1 MVKFLNQHKQLKAV
15 MIRQVQDLI
24 KLSVEWNLTKEER
37 HNLYYECAEVLQH
50 EGDYTGA
57 FNLYYQALKIID
69 SEQSKTLK
77 KDIQKKIEALVA
89 NAIKS
94 PAVVNF
100 EEILNLDTV
109 KDAKK
114 KQVVL
119 FTLLDNLLKKD

>member
-1 MVKFLNQHKQLKAV
+1 MLNLYLVLGTKASLKSIVFLQMVKFLNQHKQLKSV

-24 KLSVEWNLTKEER
+24 KLSAEWNLTKEER
-37 HNLYYECAEVLQH
+37 HNLYYECAEVLQD

-69 SEQSKTLK
+69 NDQSKALK

-94 PAVVNF
+94 P
-100 EEILNLDTV
+100 
-109 KDAKK
+109 
-114 KQVVL
+114 
-119 FTLLDNLLKKD
+119 